1 MGTDFDVIVVGAGPS
16 GIAAAY
22 GLRRLGYRVLLIDK
36 RRSTH
41 DKPCGGGLSI
51 KTLKLLPWSVGTV
64 VERTVATLHM
74 GLHRQAKTRCVAFE
88 TDGHVCAFA
97 VRKEFDRLN
106 LAKTIESGVEFHR
119 GEPVGEIES
128 RNDGVRAIVDGRI
141 RTARYLIG
149 ADGANSAVRQSLGPA
164 AWFQRGFAVEGT
176 IDYRTLG
183 HEPRPEFIFGYVE
196 NGYGWLFPKGDHVN
210 VGIYSWDN
218 KVNLSKSLLR
228 AYARER
234 TGTDRIDHIAGFP
247 LGFGGAR
254 QVPDHGRV
262 LLVGDAAGF
271 TEPLLG
277 EGIHNALKS
286 GQAAASA
293 IARYDT
299 GGVTSLAAAY
309 QSALHPLQKDLA
321 RCEQVKRFFYANL
334 TGLGFRTL
342 TQPIVR
348 TALMRGFAAGKTMH
362 ELSNRFFLSP
372 WFRPLMPVE
381 DGRR

>member
-1 MGTDFDVIVVGAGPS
+1 METDFDVIVVGAGPS
-16 GIAAAY
+16 GTSAAY
-22 GLRRLGYRVLLIDK
+22 GLRGLGYRVLLIDK
-36 RRSTH
+36 KQSPH

-51 KTLKLLPWSVGTV
+51 KTLKLLPWSIGPVA
-64 VERTVATLHM
+64 ERTAATLHM
-74 GLHRQAKTRCVAFE
+74 GLHRRAKTRCVAFE
-88 TDGHVCAFA
+88 TDGQVCAFA
-97 VRKEFDRLN
+97 VRKEFDRFN
-106 LAKTIESGVEFHR
+106 LAKTIESGVEFHQ
-119 GEPVGEIES
+119 GEPIGEIES
-128 RNDGVRAIVDGRI
+128 REDCVRVFVDGKI

-149 ADGANSAVRQSLGPA
+149 ADGANSAVRQNLGPA
-164 AWFQRGFAVEGT
+164 IWFHRGFAIEGT

-183 HEPRPEFIFGYVE
+183 HAPRPEFIFGYVE
-196 NGYGWLFPKGDHVN
+196 NGYGWLFPKSDHVN

-218 KVNLSKSLLR
+218 KVHLSKSLLR
-228 AYARER
+228 DYARER
-234 TGTDRIDHIAGFP
+234 TGTDRIDHVAGFP

-254 QVPDHGRV
+254 QIPDHNRI

-293 IARYDT
+293 IAKHDT
-299 GGVTSLAAAY
+299 GGAADLAEAY
-309 QSALHPLQKDLA
+309 RIALRPLLKDLA
-321 RCEQVKRFFYANL
+321 RCEQIKRFFYANL
-334 TGLGFRTL
+334 SGAGFRTL
-342 TQPIVR
+342 TMPIVR

-362 ELSNRFFLSP
+362 ELSNRFLLAP